1 MSFSPLFVKI
11 FCRSSGSLA
20 NRHVDNFVHKL
31 FTSLLIYY
39 HAFYSMMF
47 VFVFHAVKIFS
58 NVDRYE
64 LFFSLR
70 IIRYL
75 GRFLLKSA
83 PCASLAHCLWL
94 TF

>member
-47 VFVFHAVKIFS
+47 VFVF
-58 NVDRYE
+58 
-64 LFFSLR
+64 LFFMQLKIKPSL
-70 IIRYL
+70 IIEIM
-75 GRFLLKSA
+75 GFFLMWIDMDYFS
-83 PCASLAHCLWL
+83 P
-94 TF
+94 

>member
-1 MSFSPLFVKI
+1 MSVPVYQIMGKGCHRQDENMSFSPLFVKI

-47 VFVFHAVKIFS
+47 VFVFHEVKSKTIP
-58 NVDRYE
+58 NN
-64 LFFSLR
+64 
-70 IIRYL
+70 
-75 GRFLLKSA
+75 
-83 PCASLAHCLWL
+83 
-94 TF
+94 

>member
-20 NRHVDNFVHKL
+20 NRYVDNFVHKL

-47 VFVFHAVKIFS
+47 VFVFHVVKIKPSLIIEIMGFFLMWIDMNYFS
-58 NVDRYE
+58 
-64 LFFSLR
+64 
-70 IIRYL
+70 
-75 GRFLLKSA
+75 
-83 PCASLAHCLWL
+83 P
-94 TF
+94 

>member
-20 NRHVDNFVHKL
+20 NRHVDNFVDNFVHKL

-47 VFVFHAVKIFS
+47 IFVFHAVKNKAIP
-58 NVDRYE
+58 NN
-64 LFFSLR
+64 
-70 IIRYL
+70 
-75 GRFLLKSA
+75 
-83 PCASLAHCLWL
+83 
-94 TF
+94 